1 MATPTKPN
9 RPRPAGDAPLRKV
22 KRPVGEVRLTGRN
35 SARQYATIHR
45 VDPWSVLKYSLV
57 LNFSLVIVSM
67 IALTLLWAVV
77 ERLGLLDIL
86 TQGLAKVELV
96 FELRPANIGRS
107 VFLLGTMMTIVS
119 SAINVF
125 IAFLYNLISDLMGG
139 IRLELAADN

>member
-1 MATPTKPN
+1 MATPTKSN
-9 RPRPAGDAPLRKV
+9 RPRPTGEGTQRRV
-22 KRPVGEVRLTGRN
+22 KRPMGEVRLTGRN

-45 VDPWSVLKYSLV
+45 IDPWSVLKYSLV
-57 LNFSLVIVSM
+57 LNFSLVIVTM

-77 ERLGLLDIL
+77 QRLGLLDIL

-96 FELRPANIGRS
+96 FEPRPANIARS
-107 VFLLGTMMTIVS
+107 VFLLGTFMTIVS
-119 SAINVF
+119 SAVNVF